1 MIVSVFET
9 PNPWRELKG
18 GFAPPTQVRR
28 ILAVAAV
35 GLGLGYFAA
44 IWGKNSELGA
54 LIAVPLATLLGVVG
68 AFGCYRRNRQRARQ
82 KQ

>member
-1 MIVSVFET
+1 MSIDGSLIL
-9 PNPWRELKG
+9 NIALG
-18 GFAPPTQVRR
+18 I
-28 ILAVAAV
+28 ILAFAAV